1 MTVHHTRLARPRR
14 SSFSGMFR
22 NVFRLALL
30 MFLFCFAAAPRS
42 SAQDRRQ
49 FNILIIF
56 SEHTAS
62 EIRTDLTGA
71 FFNEL
76 ANLGIMFESDL
87 VELDSLHQLNQTA
100 WDEKLSEKKEA
111 IEAGR
116 YKLIVT
122 FGEPAANTLKNILPS
137 VPDSTAII
145 LSCMKT
151 FPDEWRTL
159 HPNTTAVIRQMDPRT
174 NIKFGLKLFPNRP
187 HVVLLVSRFA
197 WSDRQDITLRNEFA
211 GICDFTTVYIN
222 SDSEA
227 DRDAAFKKLA
237 TAPSDSFIVSCDWDI
252 YLPNIGR

>member
-1 MTVHHTRLARPRR
+1 MTEYSERTRTDRTGRKA
-14 SSFSGMFR
+14 FSLLHSTFFR
-22 NVFRLALL
+22 FVFMLL
-30 MFLFCFAAAPRS
+30 LICFTAAIPS

-56 SEHTAS
+56 SEHAAS

-76 ANLGIMFESDL
+76 ANLGIMFESEL

-111 IEAGR
+111 IEAGK

-122 FGEPAANTLKNILPS
+122 FGEPASNTLRNILPS
-137 VPDSTAII
+137 VPESTAII

-151 FPDEWRTL
+151 FPEEWRQL

-187 HVVLLVSRFA
+187 HVVLLVSRYA

-211 GICDFTTVYIN
+211 GICDFTTV
-222 SDSEA
+222 
-227 DRDAAFKKLA
+227 
-237 TAPSDSFIVSCDWDI
+237 
-252 YLPNIGR
+252 